1 MKEMHE
7 TGVIKKEKTYMDVD
21 QIRPLILERKEEIRK
36 EFKAEIVGVFG
47 SYARG
52 EENEKSDID
61 FLVRFNEGATLFDLV
76 GLGYYLEDL
85 FGIPVD
91 IVSERAI
98 HPMMKENILKELI
111 SV

>member
-1 MKEMHE
+1 MKEMQE

-21 QIRPLILERKEEIRK
+21 QIRLLILERKEEIRK

-61 FLVRFNEGATLFDLV
+61 FLVRFGEGATFLNLV

-85 FGIPVD
+85 LGIPVD

-98 HPMMKENILKELI
+98 HPMMKENILKELVQI
-111 SV
+111 